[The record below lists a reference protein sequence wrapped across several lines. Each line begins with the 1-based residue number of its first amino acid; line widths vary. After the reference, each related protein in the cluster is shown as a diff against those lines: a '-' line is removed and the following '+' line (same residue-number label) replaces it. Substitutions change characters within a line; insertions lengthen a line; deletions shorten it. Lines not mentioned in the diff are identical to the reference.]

1 MFTSFKNIHLK
12 VNNLRIPDT
21 WIAKFYLIERVQ
33 TMQMMQESVKQWLK
47 DYLKH
52 WSNIDLMLNTELHS
66 VESPN

>member
-33 TMQMMQESVKQWLK
+33 MMQMMQESVAVTEGLLK
-47 DYLKH
+47 ALIKH
-52 WSNIDLMLNTELHS
+52 WFNVKYQVTFSWKS
-66 VESPN
+66 

>member
-33 TMQMMQESVKQWLK
+33 MMQMMQESVAVTEGL
-47 DYLKH
+47 LEALIKH
-52 WSNIDLMLNTELHS
+52 WFNVKYQVTFSWKS
-66 VESPN
+66 

>member
-33 TMQMMQESVKQWLK
+33 TMQMMQESVAVTEGLLK
-47 DYLKH
+47 ALIKH
-52 WSNIDLMLNTELHS
+52 WFNVKYQVTFSWKS
-66 VESPN
+66 